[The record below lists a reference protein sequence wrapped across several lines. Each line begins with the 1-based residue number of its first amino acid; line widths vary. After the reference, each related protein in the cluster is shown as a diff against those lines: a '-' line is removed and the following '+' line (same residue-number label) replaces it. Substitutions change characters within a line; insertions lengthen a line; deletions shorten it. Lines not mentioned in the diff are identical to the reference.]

1 MEDFSLRR
9 PVRWPSSWPNDEEP
23 SEGRRTEG
31 RRSERTNRG
40 SPFTLYS
47 GLAEMKFLMRKFW
60 VDLYTFSLY
69 YVDPGITGHPLGLV
83 AQIHFLSLLLS
94 MKTHREIRKDW
105 IDRSGG

>member
-23 SEGRRTEG
+23 SEGTSEG
-31 RRSERTNRG
+31 TNRG

-69 YVDPGITGHPLGLV
+69 YGDPGITGHTLGLV

-94 MKTHREIRKDW
+94 VKTHREIRKVW

>member
-23 SEGRRTEG
+23 SEGMSEG
-31 RRSERTNRG
+31 TNRG

-60 VDLYTFSLY
+60 VDLYTLY
-69 YVDPGITGHPLGLV
+69 YGDPGITGHTLGLV

-94 MKTHREIRKDW
+94 VKTHREIRKVW